1 MSDWIGGLERVSK
14 TNGPSTP
21 KKTTTQSLFTEGLE
35 HVDLTPIVD
44 DSKQI
49 KDFKKF
55 AKVVDYE
62 RNKKKTLDLIGEKQ
76 KEINSAF
83 SDSSAKV
90 HSRSE
95 IGPNGEVLTG
105 KERLKNKLNND
116 SNLKKIIREK
126 VSERKKASSSSKTAE
141 EVAEDISKA
150 TKGVAG
156 EVTEAKGFFKSV
168 GKHKGKLGIA
178 AAVVGTAVAM
188 NAITPKYDIPLDNLP
203 ASQRKQKLQDLMEIQ
218 KNMQSGVY

>member
-14 TNGPSTP
+14 TNVPSTP
-21 KKTTTQSLFTEGLE
+21 KKTTIQSDWIDD
-35 HVDLTPIVD
+35 VDLTPTVD
-44 DSKQI
+44 DSKQM
-49 KDFKKF
+49 KDFKKW
-55 AKVVDYE
+55 AKVVDDE
-62 RNKKKTLDLIGEKQ
+62 KNKKKTLDLIGEKQ

-90 HSRSE
+90 HFRSE

-126 VSERKKASSSSKTAE
+126 VSERKKVSSASKAAE
-141 EVAEDISKA
+141 EAAENMSKA
-150 TKGVAG
+150 TKVVAG
-156 EVTEAKGFFKSV
+156 EVTEAKGFFKGI

-188 NAITPKYDIPLDNLP
+188 NAMTPKYDIPLDNLP

>member
-1 MSDWIGGLERVSK
+1 MSDGIG
-14 TNGPSTP
+14 
-21 KKTTTQSLFTEGLE
+21 GLE
-35 HVDLTPIVD
+35 HVDLPPTVD
-44 DSKQI
+44 DSKQM
-49 KDFKKF
+49 KDFKKW
-55 AKVVDYE
+55 AKVVDDE
-62 RNKKKTLDLIGEKQ
+62 KNKKKTLDLIGEKQ

-90 HSRSE
+90 HFRSE

-105 KERLKNKLNND
+105 KERLKSKLNND
-116 SNLKKIIREK
+116 PNLKKIIREK
-126 VSERKKASSSSKTAE
+126 VSERKKVSSASKAAE
-141 EVAEDISKA
+141 EAAENMSKAAEEAAENMSKA

-156 EVTEAKGFFKSV
+156 EVTEAKGFFKGI

-178 AAVVGTAVAM
+178 AAVVGTAVAV
-188 NAITPKYDIPLDNLP
+188 NAMTPKHDIPLDNLP

>member
-1 MSDWIGGLERVSK
+1 M
-14 TNGPSTP
+14 
-21 KKTTTQSLFTEGLE
+21 LE
-35 HVDLTPIVD
+35 HVDLTPTVD
-44 DSKQI
+44 DLKQI
-49 KDFKKF
+49 KDFKKW

-62 RNKKKTLDLIGEKQ
+62 KNKKKTLDLIGEKQ

-83 SDSSAKV
+83 SDPSAKV

-95 IGPNGEVLTG
+95 IGPNGEVLVG

-116 SNLKKIIREK
+116 PNLKKIIREK
-126 VSERKKASSSSKTAE
+126 VSERKKAAE
-141 EVAEDISKA
+141 EAAEDMSKVTKGVA
-150 TKGVAG
+150 GEVTEDMSKVTKGVAG

-168 GKHKGKLGIA
+168 GKHKGKIGIA
-178 AAVVGTAVAM
+178 AAVVGTAVVM
-188 NAITPKYDIPLDNLP
+188 NSMTPKYDIPLDNLP

>member
-1 MSDWIGGLERVSK
+1 MSDLIG
-14 TNGPSTP
+14 
-21 KKTTTQSLFTEGLE
+21 GLE
-35 HVDLTPIVD
+35 HVDLTPTVD

-49 KDFKKF
+49 KDFKKW
-55 AKVVDYE
+55 AKVVDDE
-62 RNKKKTLDLIGEKQ
+62 KNKKKTLDLIGEKQ

-90 HSRSE
+90 HFRSE
-95 IGPNGEVLTG
+95 IGPNGEVLSG

-116 SNLKKIIREK
+116 SNLKKIIQEK
-126 VSERKKASSSSKTAE
+126 VSERKKVSSSSKAAE
-141 EVAEDISKA
+141 EAAENMSKATKGAAEEAAENMSKA

-156 EVTEAKGFFKSV
+156 EVTETKGFFKGI

-178 AAVVGTAVAM
+178 AAVGVTAVAM
-188 NAITPKYDIPLDNLP
+188 NAMAPKYDIPLDNLP